1 MIHPATAERVRL
13 RFVKKLV
20 IFCIAA
26 AAAFAQDNV
35 AVGRKV
41 FENRCSGCHGS
52 DGNGGELGPPIARR
66 VANLSDP
73 QITSIVRNGIPSAGM
88 PPNNVGDQ
96 EMPQLISFLHALR
109 PRGFGFGFQPYRAT
123 LKLSGG
129 KTLAGMVLNESFNDA
144 QMRAEDGRI
153 HLLRKL
159 DGGAFREVT
168 SEVNWS
174 TYNGD
179 IGGNR
184 YTKLT
189 QITKQNAHQLGARWM
204 FNLPNTGRLQVTPVV
219 ADGVM
224 YVTSGNE
231 CYALDAGSGRQ
242 IWHFQRPRTR
252 GLIGN
257 AAGGVNRG
265 VAVAGDKVFMVTDN
279 AHLLAL
285 KQSTGELAW
294 ETEMADWHQNYNAT
308 SAPLTIRNLVIA
320 GHAGGEEGV
329 RGFLAAYDQATG
341 KEVWRFWTV
350 PAPGE
355 PGSETWKGNGWQH
368 GGAVTWFTGTYDPET
383 DTLFWGGGNPGEDY
397 NGDDREGDDLYS
409 DCIIA
414 LDPNT
419 GKLKWHYQTTP
430 HDLWDWDTAGEPG
443 MVVDANWQG
452 QPRKLLL
459 EANRNGFFYVF
470 DRTDGK
476 LLLAKQF
483 IDRLTW
489 AKGIDE
495 KGRPI
500 KVPGQ
505 EPSEKGTEVCPSQD
519 GATNWFSPSYNP
531 QTGLFYMQTFEKC
544 SIYTKRPA
552 EWEAGHAFL
561 GGAQRVAPDYKP
573 KRILRAL
580 DPQTG
585 AVKWQVP
592 EVGLA
597 SSWGGTLATASGVLF
612 YCDDSGAFVAAD
624 ATNGKTLW
632 DFQTSQLWKA
642 SPMTYQFD
650 GKQYVAVAAGSNI
663 LAFALPE

>member
-1 MIHPATAERVRL
+1 MIPAGYQEI
-13 RFVKKLV
+13 VKKL
-20 IFCIAA
+20 IFILIAG
-26 AAAFAQDNV
+26 AAFAQDN
-35 AVGRKV
+35 ASVGRKV
-41 FENRCSGCHGS
+41 FENRCSGCHGA

-66 VANLSDP
+66 VANLSDA
-73 QITSIVRNGIPSAGM
+73 QIISVVRNGIPSAGM
-88 PPNNVGDQ
+88 PANNVGDQ
-96 EMPQLISFLHALR
+96 EMPQLVSFLHTLR
-109 PRGFGFGFQPYRAT
+109 PRGFGFGFRPYHAT
-123 LKLSGG
+123 LKLSSGRS
-129 KTLAGMVLNESFNDA
+129 LDGMIVNESFADA
-144 QMRAEDGRI
+144 QMRTSDGAI
-153 HLLRKL
+153 HLLRKS
-159 DGGAFREVT
+159 DGGAWREVT

-184 YTKLT
+184 YTKLS
-189 QITKQNAHQLGARWM
+189 QITKQNVKQLGARWM
-204 FNLPNTGRLQVTPVV
+204 FTLNNAGRLQGTPVV
-219 ADGVM
+219 VDGVM
-224 YVTSGNE
+224 YVTAANE

-242 IWHFQRPRTR
+242 IWHFERPRTR
-252 GLIGN
+252 SLVGN
-257 AAGGVNRG
+257 AAGGINRG

-279 AHLLAL
+279 AHILAL
-285 KQSTGELAW
+285 KKSTGELAW
-294 ETEMADWHQNYNAT
+294 ETEMADWKQNYNAT
-308 SAPLTIRNLVIA
+308 SAPLAIHNLVIT
-320 GHAGGEEGV
+320 GTAGGEEGV
-329 RGFLAAYDQATG
+329 RGFLAGYDQQTG

-355 PGSETWKGNGWQH
+355 PGSESWKGNGWRH
-368 GGAVTWFTGTYDPET
+368 GGAPTWFTGTYDAET

-409 DCIIA
+409 DCILA

-430 HDLWDWDTAGEPG
+430 HDVWDWDTAGEPG
-443 MVVDANWQG
+443 MVVDANWKG
-452 QPRKLLL
+452 EPRKLLL

-470 DRTDGK
+470 DRTNGK
-476 LLLAKQF
+476 LLLARQF

-489 AKGIDE
+489 AKGIGED
-495 KGRPI
+495 GRPI
-500 KVPGQ
+500 KNPGQ

-519 GATNWFSPSYNP
+519 GATNWFSPSYSP
-531 QTGLFYMQTFEKC
+531 STGLFYMQTFEKC

-573 KRILRAL
+573 RRILRAI

-585 AVKWQVP
+585 ERKWQV
-592 EVGLA
+592 EEIGLA

-612 YCDDSGAFVAAD
+612 YGDDSGAFVAAD
-624 ATNGKTLW
+624 AASGKHLW

-650 GKQYVAVAAGSNI
+650 GRQYVAVAAGSAI
-663 LAFALPE
+663 IAFGLPE

>member
-1 MIHPATAERVRL
+1 MQASASERLRL
-13 RFVKKLV
+13 RFVKKLL
-20 IFCIAA
+20 IFWITVG
-26 AAAFAQDNV
+26 AAFAQDNV

-66 VANLSDP
+66 VSRLTDP
-73 QITSIVRNGIPSAGM
+73 QITSIVRNGIPGAGM
-88 PPNNVGDQ
+88 PANNVSDQ
-96 EMPQLISFLHALR
+96 EMPQLISFLHSLR
-109 PRGFGFGFQPYRAT
+109 PRGFGFGFRPYQAT
-123 LKLSGG
+123 LELSGG
-129 KTLAGMVLNESFNDA
+129 KTLTGMVLNESFNDA
-144 QMRAEDGRI
+144 QMRTDDGHI
-153 HLLRKL
+153 HLFRKL
-159 DGGAFREVT
+159 DSGLFREV
-168 SEVNWS
+168 SSDVGWS

-184 YTKLT
+184 YTKLI
-189 QITKQNAHQLGARWM
+189 QISKQNVKQLGARWL

-224 YVTSGNE
+224 YVTSANE
-231 CYALDAGSGRQ
+231 CYALDAGAGRQ
-242 IWHFQRPRTR
+242 IWHFQRPRTQ

-285 KQSTGELAW
+285 KKSTGEIAW
-294 ETEMADWHQNYNAT
+294 ETEIGDWHQNFNAT
-308 SAPLTIRNLVIA
+308 SAPLAIRNLVIT

-368 GGAVTWFTGTYDPET
+368 GGAVTWFTGVYDPET

-397 NGDDREGDDLYS
+397 NGDDREGDNLYS
-409 DCIIA
+409 DSIVA

-419 GKLKWHYQTTP
+419 GKLKWYYQTTP
-430 HDLWDWDTAGEPG
+430 HDVWDWDTAGEPG

-470 DRTDGK
+470 DRTNGK

-519 GATNWFSPSYNP
+519 GATNWFSPSYSP
-531 QTGLFYMQTFEKC
+531 QTGLFYVQTFEKC

-552 EWEAGHAFL
+552 QWEAGHAFL

-592 EVGLA
+592 EIGQA
-597 SSWGGTLATASGVLF
+597 SSWGGTLATASGLLF
-612 YCDDSGAFVAAD
+612 YGDDSGAFVAAD
-624 ATNGKTLW
+624 DTNGKPLW
-632 DFQTSQLWKA
+632 TFQTSQLWKA

-650 GKQYVAVAAGSNI
+650 GKQYVAIAAGSDI
-663 LAFALPE
+663 LAFALPD

>member
-1 MIHPATAERVRL
+1 MRKIGIL
-13 RFVKKLV
+13 L
-20 IFCIAA
+20 IAA
-26 AAAFAQDNV
+26 AVSGQVAAYAQDNV
-35 AVGRKV
+35 SVGRKV

-66 VANLSDP
+66 LANLNDP
-73 QITSIVRNGIPSAGM
+73 QVTQIVRNGIPNAGM
-88 PPNNVGDQ
+88 PPNNVNDQ
-96 EMPQLISFLHALR
+96 EMPQLISFLRSLR
-109 PRGFGFGFQPYRAT
+109 PRGFGFGFRAYRAT
-123 LKLSGG
+123 LKLAKGG
-129 KTLAGMVLNESFNDA
+129 ELSGMVLNESFGDTQLRDDKGA
-144 QMRAEDGRI
+144 I
-153 HLLRKL
+153 HLLRKMEN
-159 DGGAFREVT
+159 GTWREAT
-168 SEVNWS
+168 SEVNWD

-184 YTKLT
+184 YTKIS
-189 QITKQNAHQLGARWM
+189 QITKNNVKQLGARWL
-204 FNLPNTGRLQVTPVV
+204 FNVPNARLQGTPVV

-224 YVTSGNE
+224 YVTSANE
-231 CYALDAGSGRQ
+231 CYAIDAGAGRQ

-257 AAGGVNRG
+257 AAGGMNRG

-285 KQSTGELAW
+285 KKSTGEVAW

-308 SAPLTIRNLVIA
+308 SAPLAIHNLVIA
-320 GHAGGEEGV
+320 GHAGGEEGA
-329 RGFLAAYDQATG
+329 RGFLAAYDQQTG

-350 PAPGE
+350 PGPGE
-355 PGSETWKGNGWQH
+355 PGAETWEGDSWKH

-397 NGDDREGDDLYS
+397 NGDQRKGDDLYS
-409 DCIIA
+409 DCILA

-430 HDLWDWDTAGEPG
+430 HDVWDWDTAGEPG
-443 MVVDANWQG
+443 MVVDANWNG

-459 EANRNGFFYVF
+459 DANRNGFFYVF

-489 AKGIDE
+489 AKGIGPD
-495 KGRPI
+495 GRPI
-500 KVPGQ
+500 KVEGQ

-585 AVKWQVP
+585 TVKWQVP

-597 SSWGGTLATASGVLF
+597 SSWGGTLATATEIVF
-612 YCDDSGAFVAAD
+612 YGDDSGAFVAAD

-632 DFQTSQLWKA
+632 SFQTSQFWHA

-650 GKQYVAVAAGSNI
+650 GRQYVAVAAGSDVI
-663 LAFALPE
+663 AFALPE